1 MKGGKWKSW
10 QQRSSLK
17 NCRGFTLLEVIVALG
32 IVAVGILAVSR
43 AITGFA
49 GTTLSLEQR
58 MVANWIAGNRL
69 ETHRIVKTI
78 PVVGTSHGS
87 EEMAGHVWYFSETT
101 TATADPNLFRIDITV
116 FTDKDETEEAG
127 NMYGYLL
134 NQTAIN
140 APVVTS
146 KSLLQSLSGQEIIQ
160 PTDISSL
167 MQSSLS
173 ETLDKAIS
181 GFFLSKEDCHATL
194 AIASYKPLTSIS
206 SRHV

>member
-1 MKGGKWKSW
+1 M
-10 QQRSSLK
+10 K

-43 AITGFA
+43 TITGFA
-49 GTTLSLEQR
+49 GITLSLEQR
-58 MVANWIAGNRL
+58 MVASWIAGNRL

-134 NQTAIN
+134 NQAAIN
-140 APVVTS
+140 APVITS
-146 KSLLQSLSGQEIIQ
+146 KSSLQSLPGKDIIQ
-160 PTDISSL
+160 PTNISYLMPSSL
-167 MQSSLS
+167 P
-173 ETLDKAIS
+173 ETHDKAIT
-181 GFFLSKEDCHATL
+181 GFFMSKRDCHATL
-194 AIASYKPLTSIS
+194 AIASYTPLKYIS
-206 SRHV
+206 SRYVRSGNEA